1 MKEEDPLLEQLKE
14 ELIRLQGKIAR
25 VKRAIAAYSN
35 DEPVKVRKKRV
46 VKNPEERSRKLKESW
61 ARRKAEKAAKAEG
74 MRSPEDQL
82 RH

>member
-14 ELIRLQGKIAR
+14 ELVRLHGKIAR

-35 DEPVKVRKKRV
+35 NEPVKRKKRV
-46 VKNPEERSRKLKESW
+46 VKDPEARSKKLKEAW
-61 ARRKAEKAAKAEG
+61 ARRKAAKAAKTD